1 MAKSLSDGDILY
13 WLSVF
18 IGVHA
23 MFVASLVWAV
33 EYMKDH
39 NIDPSSLMADLV
51 IMALCCT
58 MCVLIAIM
66 LTPVVWCYSSRQAKS
81 SYRTEMKN
89 EQ

>member
-23 MFVASLVWAV
+23 IFMASLVWAV

-39 NIDPSSLMADLV
+39 NIDPSSLTADLV

-58 MCVLIAIM
+58 ICLLIAIM
-66 LTPVVWCYSSRQAKS
+66 LSPVVWYYSSRQAKS
-81 SYRTEMKN
+81 SHRTGMKD
-89 EQ
+89 ES

>member
-1 MAKSLSDGDILY
+1 MAKSLSDGDILC

-23 MFVASLVWAV
+23 IFVASLVWAV

-39 NIDPSSLMADLV
+39 NIDLSSLAADLV

-58 MCVLIAIM
+58 MCLLIAIM
-66 LTPVVWCYSSRQAKS
+66 LSPVVWYYSSRQAKS
-81 SYRTEMKN
+81 SHRTGMKD
-89 EQ
+89 ES